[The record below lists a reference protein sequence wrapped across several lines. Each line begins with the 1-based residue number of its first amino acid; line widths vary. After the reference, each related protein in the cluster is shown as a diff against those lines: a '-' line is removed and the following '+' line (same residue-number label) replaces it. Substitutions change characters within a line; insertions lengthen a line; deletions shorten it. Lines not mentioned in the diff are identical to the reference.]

1 MLLKAFNEQK
11 FLEEL
16 TGLDKLYD
24 EGEAAL
30 EAVGWNDDEGE
41 DDFFGHS
48 HSRDDSSV
56 PSRRSFVGVSD
67 VTGRPR
73 GQSESVVRFSS

>member
-11 FLEEL
+11 YLEKL

-30 EAVGWNDDEGE
+30 QDVDWAEEEEDE
-41 DDFFGHS
+41 
-48 HSRDDSSV
+48 
-56 PSRRSFVGVSD
+56 
-67 VTGRPR
+67 
-73 GQSESVVRFSS
+73 